1 VNASAAFCATTTAQP
16 DGRVSAI
23 SPLFPHRPAHRCVV
37 ARLPRGTTNLVREH
51 CCPASSWKT
60 HGPTFRKL
68 RAEYILSGG
77 NEQVIFC
84 ERGIRT
90 FSTHSRNT
98 LDLGVVPLV
107 RQLSHLPILVD
118 PSHGVGKRERVRAM
132 ARAAIACGAQGLL
145 IETHFDPET
154 SYTDADQT
162 ISTTTLAGI
171 GRDLEVLAQL
181 EA

>member
-1 VNASAAFCATTTAQP
+1 
-16 DGRVSAI
+16 
-23 SPLFPHRPAHRCVV
+23 
-37 ARLPRGTTNLVREH
+37 
-51 CCPASSWKT
+51 
-60 HGPTFRKL
+60 
-68 RAEYILSGG
+68 
-77 NEQVIFC
+77 
-84 ERGIRT
+84 
-90 FSTHSRNT
+90 
-98 LDLGVVPLV
+98 V